1 MNLLFP
7 FKMSQVP
14 HPDLPSRVQVCISF
28 IWKAG
33 CMDIQVKVWCGA
45 GTQPSMVSQLDQ
57 REQKLTNRVLAM
69 THGAPAILLTRFGL
83 PDNQR
88 SLCWGCVSSSEFE
101 KLFCS
106 TWVPWF
112 WPKSLTAWKC
122 GGELMEGTKL
132 LPYIKRFRKVK
143 NLAVDSFASPPL
155 YSPKGFNPW
164 TTFLPTQKALTKTKN
179 GIQICWILG
188 LCGSQ

>member
-1 MNLLFP
+1 MKIFQKAESLKSPCFYLPSCCVSKSITTRHTDMNLLFP

-106 TWVPWF
+106 T
-112 WPKSLTAWKC
+112 
-122 GGELMEGTKL
+122 
-132 LPYIKRFRKVK
+132 
-143 NLAVDSFASPPL
+143 
-155 YSPKGFNPW
+155 
-164 TTFLPTQKALTKTKN
+164 
-179 GIQICWILG
+179 
-188 LCGSQ
+188 